1 MRESERLGLHG
12 DRAVTSSAR
21 SLLTALS
28 AQVVAVAATAAGGLR
43 VGSPRHVVLELT
55 PKLRDAK
62 ADLLAELRRQTPGQR
77 VIEKAEVEERAALA
91 ADSVPTNYLDAWAR
105 LQCQRPPSIAES
117 DWQRAIDDAGRFLD
131 AWGANAATMQWTT
144 AELFG
149 VSRKSRP
156 GGLFWQLKGER
167 VTALDKDR
175 AQLADGRTISRGAR
189 RP

>member
-131 AWGANAATMQWTT
+131 AWGATRRRCN
-144 AELFG
+144 G
-149 VSRKSRP
+149 RRP
-156 GGLFWQLKGER
+156 NCSAFRAKAVRRPLWQLKGER